1 MENSI
6 KIKLSVYG
14 ILSCIS
20 YIYLI
25 MQPRPGISVP
35 IFMMI
40 QLISIFYT
48 IKGHKDI
55 KNKYGI
61 AIFIPIIIISLNY
74 CMSGSY
80 LFRGMNM
87 IVITVLYSAMILM
100 INNRVVA
107 DKMSFNFILNTIVNL
122 FAPFINFFIPFKWI
136 KISRNDGALEKYKIR
151 QIICGLLI
159 SVPCV
164 LFLFMMLSSA
174 DMIFS
179 EIVSLKLEYISSM
192 LNSEYLYKL
201 IFGTFVGLYLF
212 GHIYNVFPKNVQGET
227 DIQKSATLTSNKIF
241 KGDII
246 VINILLVSILAVYTM
261 FVIIQFRYL
270 FSGSELPY
278 GLNYS
283 KYARRGFFELVFL
296 SILNLGLILISVY
309 LLEDKLYDYNFKW
322 SKITLVLLLYLCL
335 ITFILLVSSF
345 YRMMLYD
352 KEFGYTRLR
361 IIVYLFLIFEASGLI
376 ATIKFIFKPNFNII
390 LIYAFIGLIYYMTLN
405 VIQID
410 NIIAK
415 RNIDMYFD
423 KQTESIDI
431 NYLMNL
437 SVDAAPQIMRLLESD
452 ETDFTTKYQA
462 KEYFKDLNMIYN
474 DTKFSWQNYN
484 FSIEKS
490 YKTIQKNIEKLQ

>member
-1 MENSI
+1 MNNSI

-40 QLISIFYT
+40 QLISIIYT
-48 IKGHKDI
+48 IKGNKDI

-61 AIFIPIIIISLNY
+61 AMFIPIIIISLNY

-80 LFRGMNM
+80 LFKCLNM
-87 IVITVLYSAMILM
+87 TVITVLYSTMILI
-100 INNRVVA
+100 INNRIA
-107 DKMSFNFILNTIVNL
+107 TDKMSFDFILNIIANL
-122 FAPFINFFIPFKWI
+122 FAPFINFFVPFKWI
-136 KISRNDGALEKYKIR
+136 KISHNDGVKYKVR
-151 QIICGLLI
+151 QIICGVLI

-179 EIVSLKLEYISSM
+179 EIVSSKLEWISS
-192 LNSEYLYKL
+192 LFNSEYMYKV
-201 IFGTFVGLYLF
+201 IFGAFVGLYLF
-212 GHIYNVFPKNVQGET
+212 GHIYNVFPKNEQERT
-227 DIQKSATLTSNKIF
+227 DIQKTAELTSNKII

-270 FSGSELPY
+270 FSGSEIPY

-283 KYARRGFFELVFL
+283 QYARRGFFELIFL

-309 LLEDKLYDYNFKW
+309 LLKDKLYDYNLKW
-322 SKITLVLLLYLCL
+322 SKITLTLLLYLCL

-352 KEFGYTRLR
+352 KEYGYTRLR
-361 IIVYLFLIFEASGLI
+361 IIVYLFLMFEASGLI
-376 ATIKFIFKPNFNII
+376 ATIKFILKPNFNII
-390 LIYAFIGLIYYMTLN
+390 LIYALIGLIYYMTLN

-437 SVDAAPQIMRLLESD
+437 SVDAAPQIMRLLESE
-452 ETDFTTKYQA
+452 ETDFITKCQA
-462 KEYFKDLNMIYN
+462 KEYFINLNMIYN